1 MKKRIVLPTDF
12 SKSARNASLYA
23 IKLFGTEDVEYT
35 LLNCYAMPHSGADM
49 LISLI
54 DILRAESEEGLEDE
68 IRELKELYPDLG
80 GQIKVKS
87 VNGFLENVLTRLN
100 REERI
105 DLVVMGTTGSSGL
118 MKVLWGSTT
127 ASVMKRVKV
136 PIMAIPGDLPFKLP
150 HEISI
155 ALEPTELRAY
165 QYPALLRELIE
176 RNNAKVSLV
185 SVENES
191 EAMSDQVFKSVANGE
206 IPMPYN
212 AQPFQVIEN
221 DPIQGITHFID
232 DHQTDLLVMIAHSY
246 GFFRELFHQ
255 SSTRE
260 MAMMSKVPLLV
271 FHDR

>member
-12 SKSARNASLYA
+12 SENARNASSYA
-23 IKLFGTEDVEYT
+23 IKLFGSEDVEYV

-68 IRELKELYPDLG
+68 LSEILREFPDLEG
-80 GQIKVKS
+80 KISIKS
-87 VNGFLENVLTRLN
+87 VNGFLENVVSKMN
-100 REERI
+100 RQHKI

-136 PIMAIPGDLPFKLP
+136 PILAIPGGLRYKFP
-150 HEISI
+150 HDISI
-155 ALEPTELRAY
+155 ALEPGEIPSYR
-165 QYPALLRELIE
+165 YPALLRELIE
-176 RNNAKVSLV
+176 RNNARVSLV
-185 SVENES
+185 SVET
-191 EAMSDQVFKSVANGE
+191 EAEALSDEVFKAVANGDVP
-206 IPMPYN
+206 IPYN
-212 AQPFQVIEN
+212 AEPFQVIEN
-221 DPIQGITHFID
+221 NPIEGITHFMD
-232 DHQTDLLVMIAHSY
+232 DHHTDLLVMVAHSY
-246 GFFRELFHQ
+246 GFFKEMFHQ

-260 MAMMSKVPLLV
+260 MAMMTKVPLLV

>member
-1 MKKRIVLPTDF
+1 MKKQIILPTDF

-23 IKLFGTEDVEYT
+23 IKLFGVEEVEYT

-54 DILRAESEEGLEDE
+54 DILRAESEEGLEE
-68 IRELKELYPDLG
+68 ELKELRKMHPELG
-80 GQIKVKS
+80 EHIKVKS
-87 VNGFLENVLTRLN
+87 VNGFLENVLSRLN
-100 REERI
+100 REEKI
-105 DLVVMGTTGSSGL
+105 DLVVMGTTGASGL

-127 ASVMKRVKV
+127 ASVMKRVRM
-136 PIMAIPGDLPFKLP
+136 PILAIPGDLPFKLP

-155 ALEPTELRAY
+155 ALAPSELAEYR
-165 QYPALLRELIE
+165 YPALLRELIE
-176 RNNAKVSLV
+176 RNNARVSLV
-185 SVENES
+185 SVENEA
-191 EAMSDQVFKSVANGE
+191 EARSDKVFKSVANGE

-212 AQPFQVIEN
+212 AEPFQVIEN

-232 DHQTDLLVMIAHSY
+232 DHKTDLLVMVAHSY

-260 MAMMSKVPLLV
+260 MAMISKVPLLV